1 MFTLMTYFDRM
12 RSITLTPTR
21 LLFIVPAL
29 LVLTGNAT
37 FFSKVEA
44 IYPWGVDNSG
54 FLLSL
59 AFFHY
64 SLLTLFMAIF
74 SLFLP
79 MRVIASVFILL
90 TAMQGYFTNQL
101 GIMIDTDMIRTMFE
115 TNVAEAADLLNAG
128 FIWHLLLQGVAP
140 VAFMWWLPFKKLSMY
155 RELKFKALS
164 AVTVIAV
171 IVLSIFP
178 FSDHYASFFREH
190 KPIRNYMY
198 PTASILNMGRYI
210 KQEVKAAETHDFISL
225 TDNVIRS
232 TVDTHTEL
240 VIMVVGETART
251 DHFSLNGYKRQTNPR
266 LAVEKNL
273 ISYSDISS
281 CGTLTAMSV
290 PCMFSH
296 DDREHFDREASHYIE
311 NVLDLLKRANVSVL
325 WRDNNSSS
333 KGVANRVAY
342 EDYRSPENNHTC
354 DVECRDTGM
363 LEGLQAYIDKQKG
376 DILIV
381 LHSMGSHGPAYFKR
395 YPKEF
400 EKFTPACNTLELSQ
414 CSREEV
420 INAYDNTIVYT
431 DYFLSK
437 VIELLKRN
445 TPKYETTMFY
455 VSDHGESLGE
465 SGLYLHGMPYMIA
478 PEAQTKVPLIVWG
491 GDSSDVDIIK
501 SVELKDVTNSH
512 DAVFDVLLDLFEIQS
527 DLNKS
532 SASPLVYLKD
542 VH

>member
-1 MFTLMTYFDRM
+1 MTYFDRI

-44 IYPWGVDNSG
+44 IYPWGIDHAG

-59 AFFHY
+59 AFFHF
-64 SLLTLFMAIF
+64 SLLALFMAIF

-79 MRVIASVFILL
+79 MRIIASVFILL

-101 GIMIDTDMIRTMFE
+101 GIMIDTDMIRTMLE
-115 TNVAEAADLLNAG
+115 TNIAEATDLLNTG
-128 FIWHLLLQGVAP
+128 FILHLLLQGVAP
-140 VAFMWWLPFKKLSMY
+140 VVFMWWLPFQRLSIY
-155 RELKFKALS
+155 KELKFKALS
-164 AVTVIAV
+164 AVSILAV

-190 KPIRNYMY
+190 KPLRNYMY

-210 KQEVKAAETHDFISL
+210 KQEAKAAEKHDFISL
-225 TDNVIRS
+225 TENVARPE
-232 TVDTHTEL
+232 VDADTEL
-240 VIMVVGETART
+240 VIMVVGETARA
-251 DHFSLNGYKRQTNPR
+251 DHFSLNGYKRQTNPK
-266 LAVEKNL
+266 LALEKNL
-273 ISYSDISS
+273 LSYSDISS
-281 CGTLTAMSV
+281 CGTLTALSV

-296 DDREHFDREASHYIE
+296 DDRKHFDREASHYTQ
-311 NVLDLLKRANVSVL
+311 NVLDLLKRAGASVL

-333 KGVANRVAY
+333 KGVANRVAH
-342 EDYRSPENNHTC
+342 EDYRSPEKNHTC

-363 LEGLQAYIDKQKG
+363 IEGLQDYIDKQTG
-376 DILIV
+376 DVLIV

-395 YPKEF
+395 YPKAF
-400 EKFTPACNTLELSQ
+400 EKFTPACHSLELSQ
-414 CSREEV
+414 CSHEEI

-431 DYFLSK
+431 DHFLSK

-445 TPKYETTMFY
+445 TPTYETSMFY

-478 PEAQTKVPLIVWG
+478 PEAQTKVPLIIWA
-491 GDSSDVDIIK
+491 GDSSDIDIVK
-501 SVELKDVTNSH
+501 SAELKDVKNSH
-512 DAVFDVLLDLFEIQS
+512 DAVFDVLMGLFEIQS
-527 DLNKS
+527 DLSKS
-532 SASPLVYLKD
+532 SESPLVYFKD
-542 VH
+542 ES